1 MGRYRNTKFWQAV
14 CWLLALI
21 VMVTNVYLVVDFV
34 TTDPASPHSPGFTAF
49 LVIFGILY
57 MGFVGRLVWI
67 DVKDMRQS
75 DHGSSL
81 ERRLLADETPA

>member
-1 MGRYRNTKFWQAV
+1 MGHYRNTKFWQGV

-21 VMVTNVYLVVDFV
+21 VMVTNVYLVIDFV

-57 MGFVGRLVWI
+57 MGFVGLLVWI
-67 DVKDMRQS
+67 DVKDLLQAGRS
-75 DHGSSL
+75 SSL
-81 ERRLLADETPA
+81 ERRLLADETAA